1 MENEDIPKELLDQG
15 VTSFRTE
22 FQNLIEAEAK
32 KGTAD
37 PYDAA
42 LRKWTKI
49 HPGRLVY
56 TVSESETDKVANVK
70 KTKDAAD
77 WMKANQA
84 LVDAHPEGS
93 IFLTPLVEGFDIS
106 AYAYL
111 KAEGFIKRK
120 DLETYFSDIANIW
133 AENRYEDIKQG
144 WAAKIAS
151 EPTTTGR
158 YSLKNEMQ
166 RDLDNFLADKE
177 YLKLKF
183 ESFTGNRQFKM
194 NALNDA
200 RALVNSG
207 NIPADSMN
215 TAAVIR
221 EMIFEFDK
229 TQNLIG
235 SIDGLSDN
243 DLSYRDRVR
252 SLAAERIAGIAGVNQ
267 NAVMFYETVLKRLLE
282 Q

>member
-1 MENEDIPKELLDQG
+1 
-15 VTSFRTE
+15 
-22 FQNLIEAEAK
+22 
-32 KGTAD
+32 
-37 PYDAA
+37 
-42 LRKWTKI
+42 
-49 HPGRLVY
+49 
-56 TVSESETDKVANVK
+56 
-70 KTKDAAD
+70 
-77 WMKANQA
+77 
-84 LVDAHPEGS
+84 
-93 IFLTPLVEGFDIS
+93 
-106 AYAYL
+106 
-111 KAEGFIKRK
+111 
-120 DLETYFSDIANIW
+120 
-133 AENRYEDIKQG
+133 
-144 WAAKIAS
+144 
-151 EPTTTGR
+151 
-158 YSLKNEMQ
+158 
-166 RDLDNFLADKE
+166 LADKE